1 MSFVGCWTW
10 SYMKYLNFR
19 SVLYSP
25 VGKWF
30 WFLLVW
36 PSSRKFAGLGNP
48 GFKIRLYESC
58 LHEQEEGVGSSV
70 SLARLRGHQWLGPLH
85 PPGLHSSSKNISAS
99 NKRQNRR
106 ERAAAVLRSQMNL
119 SGCQGRNL
127 GSPPFSSSLSLC
139 MEMDLPW
146 VIC

>member
-1 MSFVGCWTW
+1 M
-10 SYMKYLNFR
+10 
-19 SVLYSP
+19 
-25 VGKWF
+25 
-30 WFLLVW
+30 VW
-36 PSSRKFAGLGNP
+36 PSSRKFAGLGNR

-58 LHEQEEGVGSSV
+58 LHEQEEGVGKNSRVASSRRLLFATRTAV
-70 SLARLRGHQWLGPLH
+70 ASAKPSAWSSNMSLARRRGHQRLGPQH

-139 MEMDLPW
+139 MEMDLP
-146 VIC
+146 